1 MIFTVSGPPQYIVVP
16 PTIGKTGDMIRIS
29 QKFKMIKIT
38 DQTVF
43 FKKIEFVLYTSGVDT
58 IGIPEIY
65 EKYLILSHQK

>member
-43 FKKIEFVLYTSGVDT
+43 FKKIEFVLSA
-58 IGIPEIY
+58 IY
-65 EKYLILSHQK
+65 L